1 MSRILCPAF
10 VGRDKNTGL
19 STVYIDIY
27 TSSQSNIS
35 YSLHVAYFDTFVI
48 SEKTTTN
55 IFVAP
60 FAPVFFKYDMRY
72 ESSIVKF
79 TSRDRICTT
88 VSVQRMACPVF
99 DLKHTVDFAG
109 QYQTMTQLGA
119 ISVDVCFLLSSF
131 IYLYHIIFISTVIL
145 ESWSST

>member
-119 ISVDVCFLLSSF
+119 ISVDVCFLLPSF
-131 IYLYHIIFISTVIL
+131 ISISII
-145 ESWSST
+145 